1 MANSKA
7 KRSRSLAQSRTHKTT
22 SAENPRKDRKP
33 RRKRRPLPLLPRPVV
48 THQGKTTIR
57 RFSGRAF
64 HRMEEVKG
72 KVVEYVEI
80 YNSSDYHSIDVR
92 FQDKTALHF
101 VIDPGFLL
109 ESEYDDWKT
118 GNFRRIKRWPAIRSV

>member
-1 MANSKA
+1 
-7 KRSRSLAQSRTHKTT
+7 
-22 SAENPRKDRKP
+22 
-33 RRKRRPLPLLPRPVV
+33 
-48 THQGKTTIR
+48 
-57 RFSGRAF
+57 
-64 HRMEEVKG
+64 MEEVKG

-109 ESEYDDWKT
+109 EAEYDDWKT
-118 GNFRRIKRWPAIRSV
+118 GNFRRIKRWPAIRSA

>member
-1 MANSKA
+1 MAISKA
-7 KRSRSLAQSRTHKTT
+7 KRSRSLAQSRAPKSALSKTP
-22 SAENPRKDRKP
+22 NQNK
-33 RRKRRPLPLLPRPVV
+33 RRKRRPLPLLPPPVV
-48 THQGKTTIR
+48 TRQGKTTIR

-109 ESEYDDWKT
+109 ETEYDDWKT
-118 GNFRRIKRWPAIRSV
+118 GNFRRIKRWPVIRSAS

>member
-1 MANSKA
+1 MAISKA
-7 KRSRSLAQSRTHKTT
+7 KRSRSLAQSRAPKSASRKTP
-22 SAENPRKDRKP
+22 NQNK
-33 RRKRRPLPLLPRPVV
+33 RRKRRPLPLLPPPVV
-48 THQGKTTIR
+48 TRRGKTTIR

-109 ESEYDDWKT
+109 ETEYDDWKT
-118 GNFRRIKRWPAIRSV
+118 GNFRRIKRWPAIRSA

>member
-1 MANSKA
+1 MAISKA
-7 KRSRSLAQSRTHKTT
+7 KRSRSLAQSRAPKSASRKTPNQNT
-22 SAENPRKDRKP
+22 
-33 RRKRRPLPLLPRPVV
+33 RRKRRELPLLPPPVV
-48 THQGKTTIR
+48 TRQGKTTIR

-109 ESEYDDWKT
+109 EAEYDDWKT
-118 GNFRRIKRWPAIRSV
+118 GNFRRIKRWPAIRSA

>member
-1 MANSKA
+1 MAISKA
-7 KRSRSLAQSRTHKTT
+7 KRSHSLAQSRAPK
-22 SAENPRKDRKP
+22 SALPETPKQEKKP
-33 RRKRRPLPLLPRPVV
+33 RRKHRELPLLPPPVV
-48 THQGKTTIR
+48 TRRGKTTIR
-57 RFSGRAF
+57 QFSGRAF

-80 YNSSDYHSIDVR
+80 YNSGDYHSIDIR

-109 ESEYDDWKT
+109 ETEYDDWKT
-118 GNFRRIKRWPAIRSV
+118 GNFRRIKRWPVIRSA